1 MGKLNWL
8 YLLKIIQTLV
18 KKMDKTDKNVY
29 EKQTNEIKIYIKSKK
44 KIVRKKLNQ
53 SRDFWIR

>member
-1 MGKLNWL
+1 MGKLNQL

-29 EKQTNEIKIYIKSKK
+29 EKWTNEIKIYIKSKK
-44 KIVRKKLNQ
+44 KCKKKN
-53 SRDFWIR
+53 